1 MRSPA
6 QPTPP
11 YPRSI
16 AYVSDTNPNEGG
28 STGKPDQPPPAA
40 GARSS
45 GGGLAMGR
53 PFGIP
58 IIVSPTW
65 FLIAAF
71 ITLYFGGQFDHTRL
85 GDRLGGGRY
94 LVAFGFAVLLYLS
107 VLLHELAH
115 SVVAKHFGLP
125 VRRIVI
131 YFLGGVS
138 EIEREP
144 ESPGQEFAVAVAGPA
159 LSFVLAGVFWGIW
172 EVLPSTTDQS
182 STGLLVAMYLVF
194 ATWTANL
201 VVGVF
206 NMLPGLPLDGGR
218 VLRSVVW
225 AVTKKSMSGTVA
237 AAWTG
242 RALAV
247 VVLCV
252 AIWQGRHQSDAGAD
266 LYTIMWAA
274 FIASFIWI
282 GASQSLTVARLRD
295 RIPRLQARAL
305 TRRAIPV
312 AGDLPLSEA
321 LRRAAAAGARAVVVV
336 DHDGRPTAIVHEAS
350 VTATPPERHPWI
362 QVGALAR
369 ALRPGM
375 TLTTDLGGE
384 RLLAALRAAPA
395 PEYLVTEPGGSIYGV
410 LAAADVE
417 HAFLHG

>member
-1 MRSPA
+1 
-6 QPTPP
+6 
-11 YPRSI
+11 
-16 AYVSDTNPNEGG
+16 VNPNSGG
-28 STGKPDQPPPAA
+28 GPSGDAGRPPQPPPP
-40 GARSS
+40 RQS

-58 IIVSPTW
+58 IVVSPTW

-71 ITLYFGGQFDHTRL
+71 ITLYFGNQLGGTTL
-85 GDRLGGGRY
+85 GDRIGGARFV
-94 LVAFGFAVLLYLS
+94 VAFGFAVLLYLS

-144 ESPGQEFAVAVAGPA
+144 ETPARELAVAIAGPA
-159 LSFVLAGVFWGIW
+159 LSFGLGGIFYGVFKA
-172 EVLPSTTDQS
+172 LPTVDRES
-182 STGLLVAMYLVF
+182 STLLMV
-194 ATWTANL
+194 TAYILIAVWSSNL

-218 VLRSVVW
+218 VLRSIVW
-225 AVTKKSMSGTVA
+225 FFTKKPMKGTIA

-247 VVLCV
+247 CVLIF
-252 AIWQGRHQSDAGAD
+252 AIWQGRDQGSGGAD

-282 GASQSLTVARLRD
+282 GASQSLTVAKLRD
-295 RIPRLQARAL
+295 RIPRLQVRTL
-305 TRRAIPV
+305 TRRAVPV
-312 AGDLPLSEA
+312 AADLPLSEA
-321 LRRAAAAGARAVVVV
+321 LRRAAEVGARAVVVV

-362 QVGALAR
+362 QVGALSR

-395 PEYLVTEPGGSIYGV
+395 PEYLVTEPGGAIYGV

-417 HAFLHG
+417 HAFLRG

>member
-1 MRSPA
+1 
-6 QPTPP
+6 
-11 YPRSI
+11 
-16 AYVSDTNPNEGG
+16 
-28 STGKPDQPPPAA
+28 
-40 GARSS
+40 
-45 GGGLAMGR
+45 
-53 PFGIP
+53 
-58 IIVSPTW
+58 
-65 FLIAAF
+65 
-71 ITLYFGGQFDHTRL
+71 
-85 GDRLGGGRY
+85 
-94 LVAFGFAVLLYLS
+94 
-107 VLLHELAH
+107 
-115 SVVAKHFGLP
+115 VAKRFGLP

-159 LSFVLAGVFWGIW
+159 LSFVLAGIFWGVW
-172 EVLPSTTDQS
+172 EVLPSTNDDS
-182 STGLLVAMYLVF
+182 STGLMVAIYLVT
-194 ATWTANL
+194 AVWTANL

-225 AVTKKSMSGTVA
+225 ALTKKPMNGTIA

-247 VVLCV
+247 AVLV
-252 AIWQGRHQSDAGAD
+252 SSVWQGRDNSNTGAD

-295 RIPRLQARAL
+295 RIPRLQVRSL

-312 AGDLPLSEA
+312 AADLPLSEA
-321 LRRAAAAGARAVVVV
+321 LRRAASAGARAVVVV

-362 QVGALAR
+362 QVGALSR

-417 HAFLHG
+417 HAFMHG

>member
-1 MRSPA
+1 M
-6 QPTPP
+6 
-11 YPRSI
+11 
-16 AYVSDTNPNEGG
+16 SDTNPNEGE
-28 STGKPDQPPPAA
+28 STGHPEQSPPP
-40 GARSS
+40 GGGRPS

-58 IIVSPTW
+58 IVVSPTW

-71 ITLYFGGQFDHTRL
+71 ITFYFGDQFKNTRL
-85 GDRLGGGRY
+85 GDRLGEGRY
-94 LVAFGFAVLLYLS
+94 LVAFGFALLLYLS

-144 ESPGQEFAVAVAGPA
+144 ESPGQEFAVAIAGPA
-159 LSFVLAGVFWGIW
+159 LSFTLAAAFWGIW
-172 EVLPSTTDQS
+172 EALPSTSDQS
-182 STGLLVAMYLVF
+182 STGLLVAIYLVF
-194 ATWTANL
+194 AVWTANL

-237 AAWTG
+237 AAWSG
-242 RALAV
+242 RGLAV
-247 VVLCV
+247 VVLLV
-252 AIWQGRHQSDAGAD
+252 SIWQGRDQNGAGAD

-282 GASQSLTVARLRD
+282 GASQSLTVAKLRD
-295 RIPRLQARAL
+295 RIPRLQVRSL

-312 AGDLPLSEA
+312 TADLPLAEA
-321 LRRAAAAGARAVVVV
+321 LRRAAAAGARAVVIV
-336 DHDGRPTAIVHEAS
+336 DHDGRPTGIVHEAS
-350 VTATPPERHPWI
+350 VTATPPERHPWV
-362 QVGALAR
+362 QVGALSR

-375 TLTTDLGGE
+375 TLTTDLSGE
-384 RLLAALRAAPA
+384 RLLTALRAVPA
-395 PEYLVTEPGGSIYGV
+395 PEYLVTEPGGSIFGV

>member
-1 MRSPA
+1 
-6 QPTPP
+6 
-11 YPRSI
+11 
-16 AYVSDTNPNEGG
+16 
-28 STGKPDQPPPAA
+28 
-40 GARSS
+40 
-45 GGGLAMGR
+45 MGR

-58 IIVSPTW
+58 IVVSPTW

-71 ITLYFGGQFDHTRL
+71 ITIYFGGQFEHTRL
-85 GDRLGGGRY
+85 GDRVGNGRY

-138 EIEREP
+138 EIEKEP

-159 LSFVLAGVFWGIW
+159 LSFVLAGIFWGIW
-172 EVLPSTTDQS
+172 EALPSTTDS
-182 STGLLVAMYLVF
+182 SPTALLVAIYLVF
-194 ATWTANL
+194 AVWTANL

-225 AVTKKSMSGTVA
+225 AVTKKPMNGTIA

-247 VVLCV
+247 AVLIS
-252 AIWQGRHQSDAGAD
+252 AIWQGRNSSDAGSD
-266 LYTIMWAA
+266 LYTVMWAA

-295 RIPRLQARAL
+295 RIPRLQVRAL

-312 AGDLPLSEA
+312 AADLPLAEA
-321 LRRAAAAGARAVVVV
+321 LRRAASAGARAVVVV

-362 QVGALAR
+362 QVGALSR
-369 ALRPGM
+369 TLRPGM

>member
-1 MRSPA
+1 M
-6 QPTPP
+6 
-11 YPRSI
+11 
-16 AYVSDTNPNEGG
+16 SDTNPNEGG
-28 STGKPDQPPPAA
+28 PSGKPDQTPPA
-40 GARSS
+40 GGTRPS
-45 GGGLAMGR
+45 GGGLAMGH

-58 IIVSPTW
+58 IVVSPTW

-71 ITLYFGGQFDHTRL
+71 ITLYFGDQFNHTRL
-85 GDRLGGGRY
+85 GDRLGDGRY
-94 LVAFGFAVLLYLS
+94 LVAFSFAVLLYLS

-159 LSFVLAGVFWGIW
+159 LSFVLAGAFWGIW
-172 EVLPSTTDQS
+172 EALPATSDQS
-182 STGLLVAMYLVF
+182 STALLVAMYLVF
-194 ATWTANL
+194 ATWSANL

-218 VLRSVVW
+218 VLRSAVW
-225 AVTKKSMSGTVA
+225 AVTKKAMTGTVA

-247 VVLCV
+247 VVLF
-252 AIWQGRHQSDAGAD
+252 ASIWQSRGQADAGAD

-282 GASQSLTVARLRD
+282 GASQSLTVAKLRD
-295 RIPRLQARAL
+295 RVPRLQTRAL

-312 AGDLPLSEA
+312 SADLPLSEA
-321 LRRAAAAGARAVVVV
+321 LRRAAVAGARAVVVV
-336 DHDGRPTAIVHEAS
+336 DHDGRPTAIVNEAS

-362 QVGALAR
+362 QVGSLAR
-369 ALRPGM
+369 SLRPGM

>member
-1 MRSPA
+1 
-6 QPTPP
+6 
-11 YPRSI
+11 
-16 AYVSDTNPNEGG
+16 
-28 STGKPDQPPPAA
+28 
-40 GARSS
+40 
-45 GGGLAMGR
+45 MGR

-58 IIVSPTW
+58 IVVSPTW
-65 FLIAAF
+65 FLIAVF
-71 ITLYFGGQFDHTRL
+71 ITLYFGNQLGDTTL
-85 GDRLGGGRY
+85 GDRIGNGRF
-94 LVAFGFAVLLYLS
+94 LVAFSFAVLLYLS

-144 ESPGQEFAVAVAGPA
+144 ETPARELAVAIAGPA
-159 LSFVLAGVFWGIW
+159 LSFGLGGIFYGVFKA
-172 EVLPSTTDQS
+172 LPTVDRTS
-182 STGLLVAMYLVF
+182 STGLMVAAYILIAV
-194 ATWTANL
+194 WSSNL
-201 VVGVF
+201 VVGLF

-218 VLRSVVW
+218 VLRSIVW
-225 AVTKKSMSGTVA
+225 AVTKKPMKGTVA

-247 VVLCV
+247 GVLIF
-252 AIWQGRHQSDAGAD
+252 AIWQGRDQSSGGAD

-282 GASQSLTVARLRD
+282 GASQSLTVAKLRD
-295 RIPRLQARAL
+295 RIPKLQVRNL

-312 AGDLPLSEA
+312 TADLPLSEA
-321 LRRAAAAGARAVVVV
+321 LRRAAEIGARAVVVV

-362 QVGALAR
+362 QVGTLSR

-395 PEYLVTEPGGSIYGV
+395 PEYLVTEPGGAIYGV

-417 HAFLHG
+417 HAFLRG

>member
-1 MRSPA
+1 
-6 QPTPP
+6 
-11 YPRSI
+11 
-16 AYVSDTNPNEGG
+16 VSDDDNQNNGG
-28 STGKPDQPPPAA
+28 RPDSHRTA
-40 GARSS
+40 
-45 GGGLAMGR
+45 GGGIPMGA

-58 IIVSPTW
+58 IVVSPTW

-71 ITLYFGGQFDHTRL
+71 ITYYFGQEINDEAFGNW
-85 GDRLGGGRY
+85 RY
-94 LVAFGFAVLLYLS
+94 LIAFGFAVLLYLS

-115 SVVAKHFGLP
+115 SVVAKSFGLP

-144 ESPGQEFAVAVAGPA
+144 ETPAREFAVAVAGPA
-159 LSFVLAGVFWGIW
+159 LSFVLAAVFFGVW
-172 EVLPSTTDQS
+172 EALPTYTPQSPTWLMVVVFLVLEVC
-182 STGLLVAMYLVF
+182 G
-194 ATWTANL
+194 ANL
-201 VVGVF
+201 VVGIF

-225 AVTKKSMSGTVA
+225 AISKKPMTGTIA

-242 RALAV
+242 RALAIG
-247 VVLCV
+247 VLLFSL
-252 AIWQGRHQSDAGAD
+252 WTGSGEGLNGSG

-282 GASQSLTVARLRD
+282 GATQSLTVARLRD
-295 RIPRLQARAL
+295 RIPRLQVRTL

-312 AGDLPLSEA
+312 TADTPLSEA
-321 LRRAAAAGARAVVVV
+321 LRRAAEVGARAVVVV
-336 DHDGRPTAIVHEAS
+336 DHDGKPTAIVHEAS

-369 ALRPGM
+369 NLRPGM
-375 TLTTDLGGE
+375 TLTSNLSGE
-384 RLLAALRAAPA
+384 QLLSALRSSPA
-395 PEYLVTEPGGSIYGV
+395 PEYLVTDPGGAVYGV

-417 HAFLHG
+417 FAFLHG

>member
-1 MRSPA
+1 
-6 QPTPP
+6 
-11 YPRSI
+11 
-16 AYVSDTNPNEGG
+16 
-28 STGKPDQPPPAA
+28 
-40 GARSS
+40 
-45 GGGLAMGR
+45 MGH

-58 IIVSPTW
+58 IVVSPTW

-71 ITLYFGGQFDHTRL
+71 ITLYFGDQFNHTRL
-85 GDRLGGGRY
+85 GDRLGDGRY
-94 LVAFGFAVLLYLS
+94 LVAFSFAVLLYLS

-159 LSFVLAGVFWGIW
+159 LSFVLAGAFWGVW
-172 EVLPSTTDQS
+172 EALPATSDQS
-182 STGLLVAMYLVF
+182 STALLVAMYLVF
-194 ATWTANL
+194 ATWSANL

-218 VLRSVVW
+218 VLRSAVW
-225 AVTKKSMSGTVA
+225 AVTKKAMTGTVA

-247 VVLCV
+247 VVLF
-252 AIWQGRHQSDAGAD
+252 ASIWQSRGQADAGAD

-282 GASQSLTVARLRD
+282 GASQSLTVAKLRD
-295 RIPRLQARAL
+295 RVPRLQTRAL

-312 AGDLPLSEA
+312 SADLPLSEA
-321 LRRAAAAGARAVVVV
+321 LRRAAVAGARAVVVV
-336 DHDGRPTAIVHEAS
+336 DHDGRPTAIVNEAS

-362 QVGALAR
+362 QVGSLAR
-369 ALRPGM
+369 SLRPGM

>member
-1 MRSPA
+1 
-6 QPTPP
+6 
-11 YPRSI
+11 
-16 AYVSDTNPNEGG
+16 
-28 STGKPDQPPPAA
+28 
-40 GARSS
+40 
-45 GGGLAMGR
+45 MGR

-58 IIVSPTW
+58 IVVSPTW

-71 ITLYFGGQFDHTRL
+71 ITIYFGSQLADTTL
-85 GDRLGGGRY
+85 GDRIGNARF
-94 LVAFGFAVLLYLS
+94 LVAFSFAVLLYLS

-115 SVVAKHFGLP
+115 SVVAKLFGLP

-144 ESPGQEFAVAVAGPA
+144 ETPARELAVAIAGPA
-159 LSFVLAGVFWGIW
+159 LSFGLGGIFYGVFKA
-172 EVLPSTTDQS
+172 LPPVSHNS
-182 STGLLVAMYLVF
+182 STGLMVAAYILIAV
-194 ATWTANL
+194 WSSNL

-218 VLRSVVW
+218 VLRSIVW
-225 AVTKKSMSGTVA
+225 AVTKRPMSGTVA

-247 VVLCV
+247 GVIIF
-252 AIWQGRHQSDAGAD
+252 AIWQGRNQENGGAD
-266 LYTIMWAA
+266 LYTITWAA
-274 FIASFIWI
+274 FIAAFIWI
-282 GASQSLTVARLRD
+282 GASQSLTIAKLRD
-295 RIPRLQARAL
+295 RIPRLQVRNL
-305 TRRAIPV
+305 TRRAVPV
-312 AGDLPLSEA
+312 TADLPLSEA
-321 LRRAAAAGARAVVVV
+321 LRRAAEIGARAVVVV

-362 QVGALAR
+362 QVGALSR

-375 TLTTDLGGE
+375 TLTTDLAGE

-395 PEYLVTEPGGSIYGV
+395 PEYLVTEPNGAIYGV

-417 HAFLHG
+417 HAFLRG

>member
-1 MRSPA
+1 M
-6 QPTPP
+6 
-11 YPRSI
+11 
-16 AYVSDTNPNEGG
+16 SDVNPNSGG
-28 STGKPDQPPPAA
+28 GPSGDTGRPPQAPPP
-40 GARSS
+40 RQS
-45 GGGLAMGR
+45 GGGLGMGS

-58 IIVSPTW
+58 IVVSPTW

-71 ITLYFGGQFDHTRL
+71 ITYYFGNQLGDTTL
-85 GDRLGGGRY
+85 GDRIGNARF
-94 LVAFGFAVLLYLS
+94 LVAFSFAVLLYLS

-115 SVVAKHFGLP
+115 SVVAKAFGLP

-144 ESPGQEFAVAVAGPA
+144 ETPARELAVAIAGPA
-159 LSFVLAGVFWGIW
+159 LSFGLGGIFYGVFKA
-172 EVLPSTTDQS
+172 LPPVSHTS
-182 STGLLVAMYLVF
+182 STALMVAAYILIAV
-194 ATWTANL
+194 WSSNL

-218 VLRSVVW
+218 VLRSIVW
-225 AVTKKSMSGTVA
+225 AVTKKPMSGTVA

-247 VVLCV
+247 GVLV
-252 AIWQGRHQSDAGAD
+252 FAVWQGRNQNNGGAD
-266 LYTIMWAA
+266 LYTITWAA
-274 FIASFIWI
+274 FIAAFIWI
-282 GASQSLTVARLRD
+282 GASQSLTIAKLRD
-295 RIPRLQARAL
+295 RIPRLQVRNL
-305 TRRAIPV
+305 TRRAVPV
-312 AGDLPLSEA
+312 TADLPLSEA
-321 LRRAAAAGARAVVVV
+321 LRRAAEIGARAVVVV

-362 QVGALAR
+362 QVGALSR

-395 PEYLVTEPGGSIYGV
+395 PEYLVTEPNGAIYGV

-417 HAFLHG
+417 HAFLRG

>member
-1 MRSPA
+1 M
-6 QPTPP
+6 
-11 YPRSI
+11 
-16 AYVSDTNPNEGG
+16 SDTNPNEGDSSG
-28 STGKPDQPPPAA
+28 NPEQTPPPGA
-40 GARSS
+40 GRPS

-58 IIVSPTW
+58 IVVSPTW

-71 ITLYFGGQFDHTRL
+71 ITFYFGEQFKNTRL
-85 GDRLGGGRY
+85 GDRVGEGRY

-144 ESPGQEFAVAVAGPA
+144 ESPGQEFAVAIAGPA
-159 LSFVLAGVFWGIW
+159 LSFTLAGAFWGIW
-172 EVLPSTTDQS
+172 EALPSTSDDTP
-182 STGLLVAMYLVF
+182 TALMVVIYLVS
-194 ATWTANL
+194 AVWTANL

-218 VLRSVVW
+218 VLRSAVW
-225 AVTKKSMSGTVA
+225 AVTKKPMNGTVA
-237 AAWTG
+237 AAWAG
-242 RALAV
+242 RGLAV
-247 VVLCV
+247 FVLLFS
-252 AIWQGRHQSDAGAD
+252 IWQGRGQSGTGAD

-295 RIPRLQARAL
+295 RIPRLQVRAL

-312 AGDLPLSEA
+312 NADMPLAEA
-321 LRRAAAAGARAVVVV
+321 LRRAAAAGARAVIVV
-336 DHDGRPTAIVHEAS
+336 DHAGKPTAIVHEAS
-350 VTATPPERHPWI
+350 VTATPPERHPWV
-362 QVGALAR
+362 QVGALSR

-375 TLTTDLGGE
+375 TLTTDLSGE

-417 HAFLHG
+417 HAFLNG